1 MSQEARKYI
10 AKNVNKYRIIKGLT
24 KEELSL
30 ILGFDN
36 SYISKLERKN
46 VNITIDKLEKIAKAL
61 DVELVELFQFT
72 MTKEKDFKTEIN
84 RIYDGLNREKQFILY
99 KVATGLEK

>member
-24 KEELSL
+24 KEDLSL
-30 ILGFDN
+30 ILGLDN

-46 VNITIDKLEKIAKAL
+46 VNITIDRLEQIANVLNVKIVKLFEE
-61 DVELVELFQFT
+61 D
-72 MTKEKDFKTEIN
+72 
-84 RIYDGLNREKQFILY
+84 
-99 KVATGLEK
+99 